1 MGRKFTASLAYKNMP
16 VQKIISVITGISRIR
31 KVCRA
36 GLLSKRF
43 LKKASNVFYEEKLFC
58 VSRLKFLGKIFK

>member
-1 MGRKFTASLAYKNMP
+1 MP
-16 VQKIISVITGISRIR
+16 VQKIIIVITGISRIR

-43 LKKASNVFYEEKLFC
+43 LKKASNGFYEEKLFC